1 MWGVTISPK
10 QLGVDGEE
18 YLFLD
23 LDGSQI
29 SCNNEELGLLFLDYS
44 EEELLRWLPYQ
55 YPP

>member
-1 MWGVTISPK
+1 
-10 QLGVDGEE
+10 LGVDGEE